1 MGSQKREAP
10 SEPGAYH
17 SLAADGERN
26 NTANVI
32 HINHSYNVISNGQ
45 RIGSFLTQDKA
56 EQFAK
61 AVMCYE

>member
-1 MGSQKREAP
+1 MNSQKREAP
-10 SEPGAYH
+10 SEPGANQTM
-17 SLAADGERN
+17 AAVGERN

-56 EQFAK
+56 IQFAK
-61 AVMCYE
+61 AVVI